1 MTTRLEAA
9 AKAMHDLSD
18 DGQQGVPYT
27 ETRRRSRERFAG
39 YALTAADAHDL
50 ANNVHRVRLDDATVE
65 RAARALCI
73 QDPDFV
79 GLWGLLMDTERDY
92 YRRMARAVLA
102 AAVEEGPDV

>member
-39 YALTAADAHDL
+39 YALTAADAYDV

-65 RAARALCI
+65 RAARALNSDLTL
-73 QDPDFV
+73 QWEKMPEWV
-79 GLWGLLMDTERDY
+79 REGE
-92 YRRMARAVLA
+92 RRMVRAVLA
-102 AAVEEGPDV
+102 AAVEAKP